1 MNLALLLVLV
11 VVGMLSGK
19 NSVFGRKTE
28 SGGDSTSSSRV
39 SANCRGLWLVI
50 CVESGLLGSEE
61 KGSTLIPNRPP
72 VRCID
77 RHRACKSRW
86 MSISTFI
93 YFLKKMLYCRP
104 YRCRPLL
111 PPRHGPSHPQRSGHL
126 RWPCVVRVLPPPRCC
141 ADLPAKPEQHMD
153 RVGEWSE

>member
-77 RHRACKSRW
+77 RDTEPVSPDGCLYLHL
-86 MSISTFI
+86 SIS
-93 YFLKKMLYCRP
+93 LR
-104 YRCRPLL
+104 RCFTADPIDAVLSSL
-111 PPRHGPSHPQRSGHL
+111 QGTVHL
-126 RWPCVVRVLPPPRCC
+126 ILSDQVT
-141 ADLPAKPEQHMD
+141 
-153 RVGEWSE
+153 